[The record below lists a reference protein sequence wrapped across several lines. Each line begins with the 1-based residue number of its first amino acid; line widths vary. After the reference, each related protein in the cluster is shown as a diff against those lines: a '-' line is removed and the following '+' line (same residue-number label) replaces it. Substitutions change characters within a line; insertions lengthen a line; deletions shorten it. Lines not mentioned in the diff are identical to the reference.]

1 MPTFVRK
8 PEKEKMDLV
17 VGKYN
22 KFRRDEIR
30 RKEFIRCVAYKYS
43 ARTDL

>member
-8 PEKEKMDLV
+8 PEKEKMDFI

-22 KFRRDEIR
+22 MYRRDEIT
-30 RKEFIRCVAYKYS
+30 RKEYIRNTSDV
-43 ARTDL
+43 